1 MLDELADDQEVTVSQ
16 EELTERIV
24 FQAQQYQMP
33 PEEFVQRIQEAG
45 QLGAIY
51 ADVRRSKALIAAVRA
66 ATVTDASGTA
76 LDMAELLGD
85 ADEAQ
90 RAAPTRPPE
99 TAADDE
105 TDASA
110 ARETSRR
117 TRRLWT
123 PERHAHSEHGGRRT
137 AGGDACRRVGSEPYR

>member
-1 MLDELADDQEVTVSQ
+1 
-16 EELTERIV
+16 
-24 FQAQQYQMP
+24 MP

-85 ADEAQ
+85 NDEDTDEASEQ
-90 RAAPTRPPE
+90 T
-99 TAADDE
+99 DE
-105 TDASA
+105 TTVDA
-110 ARETSRR
+110 
-117 TRRLWT
+117 
-123 PERHAHSEHGGRRT
+123 
-137 AGGDACRRVGSEPYR
+137 